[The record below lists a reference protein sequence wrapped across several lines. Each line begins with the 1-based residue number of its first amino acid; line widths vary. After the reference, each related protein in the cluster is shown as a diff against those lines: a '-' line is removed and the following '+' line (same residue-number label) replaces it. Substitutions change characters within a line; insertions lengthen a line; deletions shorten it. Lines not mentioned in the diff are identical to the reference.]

1 MKRLIPLLLLLAA
14 GCASRGGWTAA
25 ERAVIGQKDSL
36 MYVCTM
42 PSDSAILRA
51 RSVDF
56 GPRELR
62 SPELQ
67 TLLAKML
74 RTVTD
79 PSQDGVG
86 IAAPQVGLNR
96 RIVCVMRYD
105 KPGEPFE
112 AFLNIQID
120 SLIGEKSS
128 GPEGCLSLPG
138 LRGIVP
144 RHRAVQIT
152 YLTPGGEPVT
162 ERVEGYTA
170 IIFQHECD
178 HLDGILYTDR
188 ADSVWTNF

>member
-14 GCASRGGWTAA
+14 GCASRSGWTAA
-25 ERAVIGQKDSL
+25 ERAVIGQRDSV

-42 PSDSAILRA
+42 PGDSAILRA
-51 RSVDF
+51 QSIYL
-56 GPRELR
+56 GPRELG
-62 SPELQ
+62 SPELK
-67 TLLAKML
+67 TLLDKML
-74 RTVTD
+74 KTVTD

-96 RIVCVMRYD
+96 RIVCVLRYD

-120 SLIGEKSS
+120 SLIGEKVP

-144 RHRAVQIT
+144 RHRAVQIS
-152 YLTPGGEPVT
+152 YLTPDGEPVT

-188 ADSVWTNF
+188 ADSVWHQ

>member
-1 MKRLIPLLLLLAA
+1 MKRFLPFLLLLAA
-14 GCASRGGWTAA
+14 ACAPRGGWTSA
-25 ERAVIGQKDSL
+25 EKAVINQPDSVMYVYTMPKDSAVLRAVSTDLGA
-36 MYVCTM
+36 
-42 PSDSAILRA
+42 P
-51 RSVDF
+51 
-56 GPRELR
+56 ELA
-62 SPELQ
+62 SEELQ
-67 TLLAKML
+67 TLLSKML

-112 AFLNIQID
+112 AFLYIRRD
-120 SLIGEKSS
+120 SLLGPKSP

-144 RHRAVQIT
+144 RHRAVQIS
-152 YLTPGGEPVT
+152 YLKPDGEPVT

-178 HLDGILYTDR
+178 HLDGVLYTDR
-188 ADSVWTNF
+188 ADSVWVAE